1 MPGKLDSFSKME
13 EEIME
18 MKECARKTGFDESG
32 IRELSDR
39 IAVMVAQ
46 YADEHVTGEE
56 CATFVNDEAMIR
68 ENEELK
74 SRIEE
79 IKESYVALKKAYDE
93 LKEAYDSL
101 NDDYGCSSKEEIEEY
116 KFLAYY
122 DRKMGVKNKNSFNR
136 DVKYADRSQCTL
148 AMLNI
153 TGMKAINERSRLE
166 GDGAVK
172 AVAAALKTSF
182 DKKGEVYRLI
192 GDEFGILTSVGKDEC
207 ERCLNE
213 SLDRLSADKISFSYG
228 ISVGEESK
236 SVSQMI
242 LEADGYMKGMKQLY
256 SLPPEKRTRMLDIQ
270 KNVIPKSSIVETRD
284 SKLQPVDIDDDEVFS
299 TELIRGIG

>member
-1 MPGKLDSFSKME
+1 MVIS
-13 EEIME
+13 
-18 MKECARKTGFDESG
+18 ECARKAGFDESG

-39 IAVMVAQ
+39 IAAIVAQ
-46 YADEHVTGEE
+46 YADEHVAGEE

-74 SRIEE
+74 GRIEE
-79 IKESYVALKKAYDE
+79 IKESYVALKNAYDE
-93 LKEAYDSL
+93 LKAAYDSL
-101 NDDYGCSSKEEIEEY
+101 NDSYGCSSKEEIEEY

-136 DVKYADRSQCTL
+136 DVKYADKSQCTL

-172 AVAAALKTSF
+172 AVAAALKDSF
-182 DKKGEVYRLI
+182 DKEGEVYRLI
-192 GDEFGILTSVGKDEC
+192 GDEFGILTAMGKEEC
-207 ERCLNE
+207 ERRLNE

-228 ISVGEESK
+228 ISVGEENK

-256 SLPPEKRTRMLDIQ
+256 SLPAEKRTRMLDIQ
-270 KNVIPKSSIVETRD
+270 KNVIPKSSIVESRD
-284 SKLQPVDIDDDEVFS
+284 SKLQPVDIDDDEAFS
-299 TELIRGIG
+299 AELIRGIG